1 MPFTVPAD
9 TSQLTRADLRRFTN
23 ALIDELRAQLRR
35 CVDADVTYLP
45 QDPLA
50 YDAGAQTEE
59 EAHMPWT
66 LAHIVVHMT
75 ATSEEQAA
83 LAAELAR
90 GVAYHGRSRREVPW
104 QQITTLMQVHA
115 RLEES
120 RRMRCAS
127 LDMWPAGPHLENT
140 AELWPGGPVAGPI
153 QRFVFGLQHD
163 AAHLAHVRDVVTQ
176 ARDYRYQRTPLARLR
191 RGLRPAEGPLTDP
204 TTAGLA

>member
-1 MPFTVPAD
+1 MVFTLPAD
-9 TSQLTRADLRRFTN
+9 TSQLTRADLRRLTN
-23 ALIDELRAQLRR
+23 TLIDEMRGLLRR
-35 CVDADVTYLP
+35 CVDADVTFMP
-45 QDPLA
+45 RDPVA
-50 YDAGAQTEE
+50 YDAGAETEE

-90 GVAYHGRSRREVPW
+90 GVSYHGRSRSEVPW
-104 QQITTLMQVHA
+104 QPVTTLAQCHA

-127 LDMWPAGPHLENT
+127 LDMWPDGPHLENT
-140 AELWPGGPVAGPI
+140 AALWPDGPVAGPI

-163 AAHLAHVRDVVTQ
+163 AAHLAHVRDVVGQ
-176 ARDYRYQRTPLARLR
+176 ARDYRYQRTLLARLR
-191 RGLRPAEGPLTDP
+191 RGLRPAEGPLRDP
-204 TTAGLA
+204 MTSGIA

>member
-1 MPFTVPAD
+1 MAFTLPAD
-9 TSQLTRADLRRFTN
+9 TSQLTRTDLRRLTH
-23 ALIDELRAQLRR
+23 ALIDEVRTLLRR
-35 CVDADVTYLP
+35 CADADVTFMP
-45 QDPLA
+45 HDPAA
-50 YDAGAQTEE
+50 YDAGAPTEE

-104 QQITTLMQVHA
+104 QQVTTLAQCHA

-127 LDMWPAGPHLENT
+127 LDMWPNGPHLENT
-140 AELWPGGPVAGPI
+140 AELWPGGPVAGPTG
-153 QRFVFGLQHD
+153 RFIFGLQHD
-163 AAHLAHVRDVVTQ
+163 AVHLAHVRDVVAQ
-176 ARDYRYQRTPLARLR
+176 AREYRYRRTVLARLR
-191 RGLRPAEGPLTDP
+191 RGLRPTEGALTDR